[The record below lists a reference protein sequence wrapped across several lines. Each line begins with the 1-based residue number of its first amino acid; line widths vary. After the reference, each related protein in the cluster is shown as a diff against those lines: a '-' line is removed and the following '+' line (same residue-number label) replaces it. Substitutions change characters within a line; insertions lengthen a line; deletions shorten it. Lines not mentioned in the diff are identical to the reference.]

1 MPHVDITTDQF
12 NQSIIVHNEF
22 NNLVNL
28 ESYNGIVFDHLARDI
43 SLHKRCFGNCSFNLS
58 PNAKLKDHIPTDLYQ
73 NDLSKTNVINNNDTI
88 ASALDLSIPQQFNP
102 DQVAS
107 RVIDIRQLQLSN
119 ELNQFDPVLNPL
131 VISLNNVN

>member
-43 SLHKRCFGNCSFNLS
+43 SLHKRCVGNCSFNLS